1 MDIYLC
7 FIIGEGTKRVIDFRV
22 GGVHLVLIAV
32 APNFIICV
40 YIYMCISFIHI
51 IIYSK
56 IIIFI

>member
-32 APNFIICV
+32 APNFILVLLI
-40 YIYMCISFIHI
+40 YIYIDILI
-51 IIYSK
+51 
-56 IIIFI
+56 

>member
-32 APNFIICV
+32 APNFILV
-40 YIYMCISFIHI
+40 AELPQREYPGEWQ
-51 IIYSK
+51 K
-56 IIIFI
+56 PQAVPVVA